1 MSMYGSAMLCPCM
14 SMSDEEDGD
23 HTISSE
29 ETLRLEL
36 ARLKEY
42 VKELES
48 EHQLERDKGKVC
60 SYQYLFIIT
69 LSSAVAD

>member
-1 MSMYGSAMLCPCM
+1 MPMYGSAMLCPCM

-23 HTISSE
+23 QTISSE

-48 EHQLERDKGKVC
+48 EHQLEWDKGKVFYIC
-60 SYQYLFIIT
+60 IYLP
-69 LSSAVAD
+69 